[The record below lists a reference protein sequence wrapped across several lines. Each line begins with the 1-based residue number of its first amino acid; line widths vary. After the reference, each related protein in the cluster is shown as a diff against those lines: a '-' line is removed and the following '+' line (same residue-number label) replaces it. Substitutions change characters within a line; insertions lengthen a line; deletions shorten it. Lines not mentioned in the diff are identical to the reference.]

1 MKSKI
6 ANPEYHTNNMNLK
19 ILILTVMFKGFKKL
33 IIIMGGISLMMI
45 LTACDLV
52 KKITNGFKNIENT

>member
-1 MKSKI
+1 
-6 ANPEYHTNNMNLK
+6 
-19 ILILTVMFKGFKKL
+19 MFKGFKKL

-52 KKITNGFKNIENT
+52 KKKITNEFKNIENT

>member
-1 MKSKI
+1 MQLPRQDSNKI
-6 ANPEYHTNNMNLK
+6 EK
-19 ILILTVMFKGFKKL
+19 INKIRGKVMFKGFKKL

>member
-1 MKSKI
+1 
-6 ANPEYHTNNMNLK
+6 
-19 ILILTVMFKGFKKL
+19 MFKGFKKL

-52 KKITNGFKNIENT
+52 KNHQWVQEH

>member
-1 MKSKI
+1 
-6 ANPEYHTNNMNLK
+6 
-19 ILILTVMFKGFKKL
+19 MFKGFKKL
-33 IIIMGGISLMMI
+33 IIIMGAISLMMI

>member
-1 MKSKI
+1 
-6 ANPEYHTNNMNLK
+6 
-19 ILILTVMFKGFKKL
+19 MFKGFKKL

-52 KKITNGFKNIENT
+52 KKRSPMGSRTLKILRSWIKSYQRSQPKHSTSYFCSE

>member
-1 MKSKI
+1 
-6 ANPEYHTNNMNLK
+6 
-19 ILILTVMFKGFKKL
+19 MFKGFKKL

-45 LTACDLV
+45 LTAYDLV

>member
-1 MKSKI
+1 M
-6 ANPEYHTNNMNLK
+6 
-19 ILILTVMFKGFKKL
+19 MFKGFKKL

-52 KKITNGFKNIENT
+52 KKSPMGSRTLKILRSWIKSYQRSQPKHSTSYF

>member
-1 MKSKI
+1 
-6 ANPEYHTNNMNLK
+6 
-19 ILILTVMFKGFKKL
+19 MFKGFKKL

-52 KKITNGFKNIENT
+52 KKITNGVKNIENT